1 MKNKLLS
8 LIKLQ
13 NEKGIVIILVAILLI
28 FFLGIAALAID
39 FGHRHVVRNEL
50 QNSAD
55 AGALAGAQVLYTET
69 GMVNPQANSVAE
81 NTAKF
86 NLAQKAAVE
95 FDDND
100 IERGHWSF
108 ATRIFTPNSSLD
120 KYDITGRSAEEL
132 DLDTDFINSIR
143 IKTRRKKTSRFF
155 SKIFNK
161 NDYELTATAIA
172 YIGPVSTFTEFEVD
186 FPIVICQESITDS
199 NGNYSCNMGRMYNS
213 GNNQNTATTAGW
225 TNFSQDPCQTA
236 NPSNIT
242 LTGNPTTIKAG
253 SGIGAVNGV
262 QDTVFRQF
270 EDIWRKKSNVDD
282 ENKSNVVWRGLTLP
296 VIQCPNNIVR
306 NCTNVIG
313 AVSVDIVWVQRDNDK
328 KYNDI
333 PQQMED
339 WECIPKDKTEA
350 SRFDCWKSF
359 VNHFKLANVSGPPR
373 TDQDYEEMWQ
383 AKAFYFLPSCEINE
397 IKGAPGGGNFNVMGK
412 IPVLV
417 K

>member
-199 NGNYSCNMGRMYNS
+199 NGNYSCNMGRIL
-213 GNNQNTATTAGW
+213 NQ
-225 TNFSQDPCQTA
+225 
-236 NPSNIT
+236 
-242 LTGNPTTIKAG
+242 
-253 SGIGAVNGV
+253 
-262 QDTVFRQF
+262 
-270 EDIWRKKSNVDD
+270 
-282 ENKSNVVWRGLTLP
+282 
-296 VIQCPNNIVR
+296 
-306 NCTNVIG
+306 
-313 AVSVDIVWVQRDNDK
+313 
-328 KYNDI
+328 
-333 PQQMED
+333 
-339 WECIPKDKTEA
+339 
-350 SRFDCWKSF
+350 
-359 VNHFKLANVSGPPR
+359 
-373 TDQDYEEMWQ
+373 
-383 AKAFYFLPSCEINE
+383 
-397 IKGAPGGGNFNVMGK
+397 
-412 IPVLV
+412 
-417 K
+417 